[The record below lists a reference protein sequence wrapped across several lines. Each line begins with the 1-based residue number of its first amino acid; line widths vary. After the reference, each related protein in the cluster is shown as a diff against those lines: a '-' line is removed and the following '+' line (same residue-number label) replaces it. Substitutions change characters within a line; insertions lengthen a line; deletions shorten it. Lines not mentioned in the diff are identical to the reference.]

1 MCDASGMALS
11 SRIPCPPNV
20 IENTDSGLPFKPIE
34 GYEID
39 ESVMRRRE
47 FITLLGGAA
56 VAWPLDA
63 RAQQVESARRIGV
76 LMSSAES
83 DPEAPPRIAAFQQG
97 LEKLGWT
104 AGRNIRIDYRWGA
117 ADPARMRAHAA
128 ELVRLPS
135 EVILAVSSA
144 VVAALRQE
152 TSSIPIV
159 FVQVAEPV
167 AQGFVASMARPGGNV
182 TGFTNIEPSL
192 GGKWLEVL
200 KEIAPQV
207 AQVAL
212 LLNLETAPYTP
223 LFLRSIEAAAPS
235 FAIKPIASP
244 AQNAA
249 EIAQSIEAF
258 AGAPGRGLVVMPGP
272 FPARHR
278 DLIIATAAK
287 HRLPAV
293 YEYRYFVTGGGLI
306 SYGADAVDLYRR
318 AAAYI
323 DRILRGEKSGDLPV
337 QAPTKFELAVN
348 LKTAKALGLTV
359 PPTLIVRADEVI
371 E

>member
-1 MCDASGMALS
+1 MTACIG
-11 SRIPCPPNV
+11 
-20 IENTDSGLPFKPIE
+20 
-34 GYEID
+34 
-39 ESVMRRRE
+39 RRE
-47 FITLLGGAA
+47 FIRLLGSAA
-56 VAWPLDA
+56 VVQPLGA
-63 RAQQVESARRIGV
+63 RAQQPDRMRRIGV

-83 DPEAPPRIAAFQQG
+83 DPEAPPRIAAFQQS

-104 AGRNIRIDYRWGA
+104 AGRNVRIDYRWGA
-117 ADPARMRAHAA
+117 ANPERIRTHAA

-144 VVAALRQE
+144 VVTALRQE

-192 GGKWLEVL
+192 GGKWLELL
-200 KEIAPQV
+200 KEIAPHV
-207 AQVAL
+207 GQVAL

-223 LFLRSIEAAAPS
+223 LFVHSIEQAAPS
-235 FAIKPIASP
+235 FAVKPIATP
-244 AQNAA
+244 VHNAA
-249 EIAQSIEAF
+249 EIAQAVDAF
-258 AGAPGRGLVVMPGP
+258 AREPGGGLVVMPGP

-287 HRLPAV
+287 HQLPAV

-318 AAAYI
+318 AAAYV
-323 DRILRGEKSGDLPV
+323 DRILRGEKPGDLPV
-337 QAPTKFELAVN
+337 QAPTKFELAIN
-348 LKTAKALGLTV
+348 LKAAKALGLTV
-359 PPTLIVRADEVI
+359 PPTLFARADELI